1 MSLPTFGEI
10 KSFSNLQIFTAIKE
24 SETELIKLRLKKV
37 SGQPFK
43 SHEIKIRKRY
53 LAQLK
58 TLLSLRLNRLDKD
71 RLMILQNYLT
81 IKINN

>member
-1 MSLPTFGEI
+1 MNLPTFGEI

-24 SETELIKLRLKKV
+24 SETELLKLQFKKV

-43 SHEIKIRKRY
+43 SHEIKFRKRY

-58 TLLSLRLNRLDKD
+58 TLLSLRLNILEKD

-81 IKINN
+81 IKIND

>member
-1 MSLPTFGEI
+1 MNLPTFGEI
-10 KSFSNLQIFTAIKE
+10 KSFSNLQVFTAIKE
-24 SETELIKLRLKKV
+24 SETELLKLQFKKV

-43 SHEIKIRKRY
+43 AHEMKIRKRY

-58 TLLSLRLNRLDKD
+58 TLLSLRLNGLEKD

-81 IKINN
+81 IKII